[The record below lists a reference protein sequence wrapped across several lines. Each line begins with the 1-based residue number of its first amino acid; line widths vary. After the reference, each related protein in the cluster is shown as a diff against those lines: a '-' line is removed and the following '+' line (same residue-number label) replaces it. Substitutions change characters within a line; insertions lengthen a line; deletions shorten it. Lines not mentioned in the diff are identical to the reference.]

1 MRKKLDYKTLFYIL
15 WDENDTFYFKGVII
29 DVYFVIVF
37 FHISAVCFINE
48 RRETFMSTN
57 YDRLRESCKDVIDKN
72 LKTTDMLN
80 IKMFTEG
87 YANLFREEN
96 GLKFYKYYKP
106 TYHAIRNFEEDML
119 MCSNPK
125 AFNDIFEGMVKSSE
139 LKPEMVYPIIRDIC
153 DVVSISCFS
162 ETWDNLL
169 MYAHYTDSFKGFCVE
184 YNFDYIKKKMPW
196 IYFFPVIY
204 QSGPSSLAQMEKLKI
219 DIASVINGIKTE
231 KIVLKK
237 LDDIISYFIHKANI
251 WSYEKEWRFIIP
263 ITQYKNYFGKYD
275 LKTDRHFI
283 HKFDCVS
290 AVYLAANIDEI
301 HKKHIC
307 EIVDRKNEERRSM
320 SGDRK
325 EPIVVYQT
333 RIKESEYALVAD
345 QLYISAR

>member
-1 MRKKLDYKTLFYIL
+1 
-15 WDENDTFYFKGVII
+15 
-29 DVYFVIVF
+29 
-37 FHISAVCFINE
+37 
-48 RRETFMSTN
+48 
-57 YDRLRESCKDVIDKN
+57 
-72 LKTTDMLN
+72 
-80 IKMFTEG
+80 
-87 YANLFREEN
+87 
-96 GLKFYKYYKP
+96 
-106 TYHAIRNFEEDML
+106 
-119 MCSNPK
+119 
-125 AFNDIFEGMVKSSE
+125 
-139 LKPEMVYPIIRDIC
+139 
-153 DVVSISCFS
+153 
-162 ETWDNLL
+162 
-169 MYAHYTDSFKGFCVE
+169 
-184 YNFDYIKKKMPW
+184 MPW

-204 QSGPSSLAQMEKLKI
+204 QSGPSSIAQMEKLKI
-219 DIASVINGIKTE
+219 DIASVINRIKTE